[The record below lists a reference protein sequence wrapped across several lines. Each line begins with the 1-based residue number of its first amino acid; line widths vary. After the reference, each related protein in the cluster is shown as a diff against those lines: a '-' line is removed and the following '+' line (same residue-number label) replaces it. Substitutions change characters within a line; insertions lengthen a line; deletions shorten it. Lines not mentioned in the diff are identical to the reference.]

1 LRAKFNNLRISV
13 ITVPALLIML
23 AGLSACGGSSSPTTT
38 TPPSTVVSTATKKA
52 ASTVSTSAPVVKT
65 TGPVPSTPV
74 ATPKLN
80 DIAFTLAL
88 DPGQQYTEATTSIF
102 LKSNQILHMNW
113 LVVKGG
119 NYFYLTFTL
128 PDGNVIAVRSNGS
141 LESYPTISGIPQKL
155 SKTGGLV
162 VKPSDR
168 DWTDGYYIFHS
179 QLYTGDVT
187 TAVKLIYWIEG

>member
-1 LRAKFNNLRISV
+1 MRAKYNNYKISL
-13 ITVPALLIML
+13 ITLPAMLIML
-23 AGLSACGGSSSPTTT
+23 AGLSACGGSSSPAATTT
-38 TPPSTVVSTATKKA
+38 AAAVSSTATKKA
-52 ASTVSTSAPVVKT
+52 ASTVSTSAPAVKT
-65 TGPVPSTPV
+65 TAPAPASPV

-80 DIAFTLAL
+80 DIAFTLTL

-102 LKSNQILHMNW
+102 LKTNQILHMNW

-128 PDGNVIAVRSNGS
+128 PDGNAIAVRSNGS
-141 LESYPTISGIPQKL
+141 LEAFPTISGVPQKL